1 MEEDPNEQLGKLI
14 YSGYFLTKQ
23 KGRSMTQYYSN
34 SKEEFVNINDM
45 HHQHVWYAFKK
56 LCDRLE
62 DLGLSSVIWE
72 DNFDPRDLGTNKF
85 GDFYLRKSTNL
96 NANSKVVFKLEKRV
110 SELLSE
116 VEKLT
121 SWNNYYQRQKK
132 WDDKAYNHLK
142 NTPNHKWK
150 QSCAYVLS
158 EIPNDSHGKTFV
170 NILKQHLNKDRYKV
184 RVRGQY
190 LDDKTKREEG
200 WRNYTHGQPLNKSK
214 CLRVYIDEKKEIV

>member
-1 MEEDPNEQLGKLI
+1 
-14 YSGYFLTKQ
+14 
-23 KGRSMTQYYSN
+23 MTHYYSN
-34 SKEEFVNINDM
+34 SKEEYVNINDM

-62 DLGLSSVIWE
+62 DLNICEHIW
-72 DNFDPRDLGTNKF
+72 DDDYQPPSLD
-85 GDFYLRKSTNL
+85 
-96 NANSKVVFKLEKRV
+96 ANSRTIFKLEKRI

-214 CLRVYIDEKKEIV
+214 CFRVYIDEMKEVV

>member
-1 MEEDPNEQLGKLI
+1 
-14 YSGYFLTKQ
+14 
-23 KGRSMTQYYSN
+23 MTHYYSN
-34 SKEEFVNINDM
+34 SKEDYVNINDM

-62 DLGLSSVIWE
+62 DLNICEHIW
-72 DNFDPRDLGTNKF
+72 DDDYQPT
-85 GDFYLRKSTNL
+85 
-96 NANSKVVFKLEKRV
+96 NSKENIPFYSSSTIFKLEKRI

-132 WDDKAYNHLK
+132 WDDKELKNLK

-150 QSCAYVLS
+150 QSCAYVFS
-158 EIPNDSHGKTFV
+158 EIPNDYEGRDLVKQ
-170 NILKQHLNKDRYKV
+170 LKRYLNKDRYKV